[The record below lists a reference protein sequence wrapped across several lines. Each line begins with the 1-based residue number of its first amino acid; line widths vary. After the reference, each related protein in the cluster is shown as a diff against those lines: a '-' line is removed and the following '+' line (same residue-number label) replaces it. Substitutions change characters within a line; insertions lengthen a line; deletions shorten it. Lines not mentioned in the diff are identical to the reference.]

1 MFGGAVLWATRMIPV
16 SVLSV
21 MARHDV
27 TDHGY
32 GCRGRNPLRMRRRH
46 RTPIQSEGKRK
57 DQGKQQL
64 SHLGVHGES
73 RSKSLVHVQS
83 MGRC

>member
-1 MFGGAVLWATRMIPV
+1 MFVGAVLWATRVISV

-21 MARHDV
+21 VAGHDV
-27 TDHGY
+27 TEHGH
-32 GCRGRNPLRMRRRH
+32 GCRGPNPLRTRKRH

-83 MGRC
+83 VGRC